1 MIIVILLA
9 ISYLIL
15 VWQLINTLNL
25 HRYSYHQL
33 LLIGEKNYELINF
46 YKTLGQSIMALNIQ
60 LQVAQKLWEINPI
73 QTQESVSQAYQLS
86 SDIMQELRQVVRIMN
101 TVDWVGHSYS
111 TAHQNLDMLGNAV
124 APKSKIQN
132 LKFYDSHI
140 TCR

>member
-15 VWQLINTLNL
+15 VWQLINTLCL
-25 HRYSYHQL
+25 YRYSYHQL
-33 LLIGEKNYELINF
+33 LLIGEKNHELINF
-46 YKTLGQSIMALNIQ
+46 YKTLGQSIVALNIQ

-73 QTQESVSQAYQLS
+73 QAQESISQAYQLS
-86 SDIMQELRQVVRIMN
+86 SDLMQELRQVVRIMN
-101 TVDWVGHSYS
+101 TVDWVEHSYS
-111 TAHQNLDMLGNAV
+111 TAHQNLDILGNAV
-124 APKSKIQN
+124 ALKSKIQN